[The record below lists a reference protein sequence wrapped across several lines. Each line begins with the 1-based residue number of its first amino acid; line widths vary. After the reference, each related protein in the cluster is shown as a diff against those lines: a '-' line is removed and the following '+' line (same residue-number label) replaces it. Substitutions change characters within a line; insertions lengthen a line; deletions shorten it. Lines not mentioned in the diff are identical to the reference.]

1 MARFATF
8 LAAREKVRVTLN
20 VDEVKLVLEATHLDE
35 TLEGT
40 FLVMELPNRWS
51 GSLRRVILEKG
62 AVIRV
67 QQSVSEVLQALNQ
80 TAER

>member
-1 MARFATF
+1 MARFVTF

>member
-1 MARFATF
+1 MARFVTF

-80 TAER
+80 AAER

>member
-1 MARFATF
+1 M
-8 LAAREKVRVTLN
+8 KVRVTLN

-35 TLEGT
+35 TLGGT

>member
-1 MARFATF
+1 MARFVTF

-40 FLVMELPNRWS
+40 FLVMELPDWWS

>member
-1 MARFATF
+1 MARFVTF

-51 GSLRRVILEKG
+51 GSLGRVILEKG

-80 TAER
+80 AAER

>member
-1 MARFATF
+1 MARFVTF

-40 FLVMELPNRWS
+40 FLVMELPNRRS

>member
-1 MARFATF
+1 M
-8 LAAREKVRVTLN
+8 TLN

-40 FLVMELPNRWS
+40 FLMMELPNRWS